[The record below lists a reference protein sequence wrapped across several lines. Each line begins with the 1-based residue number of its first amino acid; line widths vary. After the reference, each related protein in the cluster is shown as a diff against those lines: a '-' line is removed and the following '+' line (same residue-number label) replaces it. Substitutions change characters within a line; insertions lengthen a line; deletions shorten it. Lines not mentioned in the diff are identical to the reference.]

1 MSTADRPTPGP
12 DVPAPASAAAPAAA
26 QPAAPAEPPPTAAEI
41 AAAARVLA
49 AVSKDMSVL
58 SVVDDATRTA
68 LRRHA
73 GELAV
78 PDLKARKRLQK
89 TLLRQTQQARKQ
101 GDEALRRQ
109 SGIRKLR
116 DEPVFR
122 TPFPPLPTRGTDG
135 SGWWPVLPGS
145 VEDEL
150 ARATAAGEAIPAEL
164 GEAAGAAGAAEVT
177 GTAEGGE
184 GPTLHDQRICYVC
197 KRYYQRLHHFYDQLC
212 LACGDENERRRTS
225 TADLRG
231 RVALVTGARVKIGY
245 QAAILL
251 LRAGCTVVACTRFP
265 RDAAA
270 RYAAEPDFEAW
281 RDRLLVHGVDL
292 RHTPSVEHLC
302 HWLDATLPRL
312 DFQVQNACQTVRRPP
327 GFYAHLIEDEHR
339 PAASLPAAVQHLL
352 RSDEALRVEH
362 AGRQSAAGLT
372 RSAQLSQATIEDD
385 LLLTGAGPASLEI
398 FPHGH
403 LDQDLQQVDLRVT
416 NSWRLPLVEVPT
428 HELLEVLLVNATA
441 PFVMTARLKP
451 LMVRSATPPPGTA
464 TSGDAARHV
473 VLVSAMEGQFYRSL
487 KTDKHPHTNMAKAA
501 LNMLVRTSAPDL
513 RKDGIHLNA
522 VDTGWVTDEDPAQIA
537 ARKAEEHAFS
547 PPLDIVDGAARIV
560 APIIEGFTTG
570 QHQSGHFYK
579 DYRPAPW

>member
-1 MSTADRPTPGP
+1 VSYADNAEN
-12 DVPAPASAAAPAAA
+12 DPAPLTAAPAA
-26 QPAAPAEPPPTAAEI
+26 PAPSAADIE
-41 AAAARVLA
+41 AAARVLA
-49 AVSKDMSVL
+49 AVAGDRALLASV
-58 SVVDDATRTA
+58 DAATRNE
-68 LRRHA
+68 LQRFA
-73 GELAV
+73 GEIAR

-89 TLLRQTQQARKQ
+89 KLLHQAQQARKK
-101 GDEALRRQ
+101 GDEALRRS
-109 SGIRKLR
+109 SGIRRLR
-116 DEPVFR
+116 EEPVFL
-122 TPFPPLPTRGTDG
+122 TPFPAMPARGTDA

-145 VEDEL
+145 APRVTATPEPASAEETGPEL
-150 ARATAAGEAIPAEL
+150 HEPRK
-164 GEAAGAAGAAEVT
+164 
-177 GTAEGGE
+177 
-184 GPTLHDQRICYVC
+184 CYVC
-197 KRYYQRLHHFYDQLC
+197 KREYRRLHHFYDQLC
-212 LACGDENERRRTS
+212 PACGDENEARRGATV
-225 TADLRG
+225 DLRG

-270 RYAAEPDFEAW
+270 RYAAEPDFETW

-312 DFQVQNACQTVRRPP
+312 DFQIHNACQTVRRPP
-327 GFYAHLIEDEHR
+327 GFYTHLIEDEHR
-339 PAASLPAAVQHLL
+339 PAATLPPAVQHLL
-352 RSDEALRVEH
+352 RSDEALRIEH
-362 AGRQSAAGLT
+362 DGRQSAAGLT
-372 RSAQLSQATIEDD
+372 RSAMLSQARSEDD
-385 LLLTGAGPASLEI
+385 LLLTGAGPPSLEI
-398 FPHGH
+398 FPHGV

-416 NSWRLPLVEVPT
+416 NSWRLPLHEVPT

-451 LMVRSATPPPGTA
+451 LMVRSAAPPAGTA
-464 TSGDAARHV
+464 TSADGARHV
-473 VLVSAMEGQFYRSL
+473 VLVSAMEGQFYRAL

-513 RKDGIHLNA
+513 RRDGIFLNA
-522 VDTGWVTDEDPAQIA
+522 VDTGWVTDEDPAHIA

-560 APIIEGFTTG
+560 APIIEGFQTG
-570 QHQSGHFYK
+570 KHQAGHFYK

>member
-1 MSTADRPTPGP
+1 MYSADKTETQ
-12 DVPAPASAAAPAAA
+12 PAPPPSAAAWT
-26 QPAAPAEPPPTAAEI
+26 AEPPPSAAEI
-41 AAAARVLA
+41 EAATRVLA
-49 AVSKDMSVL
+49 AVSKDMAL
-58 SVVDDATRTA
+58 LATVDDATRTA

-73 GELAV
+73 GELAL

-89 TLLRQTQQARKQ
+89 TLLRQTQQARKH

-109 SGIRKLR
+109 SGIRRLR

-122 TPFPPLPTRGTDG
+122 TPFPPLPTRGTDA

-145 VEDEL
+145 VE
-150 ARATAAGEAIPAEL
+150 
-164 GEAAGAAGAAEVT
+164 EAAARDASSGQAAA
-177 GTAEGGE
+177 TAEG
-184 GPTLHDQRICYVC
+184 PSLHEQRICYVC
-197 KRYYQRLHHFYDQLC
+197 KRFYRQLHRFYDQLC
-212 LACGDENERRRTS
+212 QECGDENQRRRAATV
-225 TADLRG
+225 DLRG

-281 RDRLLVHGVDL
+281 RERLLIHGIDL

-312 DFQVQNACQTVRRPP
+312 DFQIQNACQTVRRPP
-327 GFYAHLIEDEHR
+327 GFYGHLVEDEHR
-339 PAASLPAAVQHLL
+339 PATELTAAVQHLL
-352 RSDEALRVEH
+352 RSDEALRKEH
-362 AGRQSAAGLT
+362 AGRHSAAGLT
-372 RSAQLSQATIEDD
+372 RSAQLSQATTEDD
-385 LLLTGAGPASLEI
+385 LLLAGAGPESLEI
-398 FPHGH
+398 FPHRV

-416 NSWRLPLVEVPT
+416 NSWRLPLAEVPT

-464 TSGDAARHV
+464 TSADAARHV

-487 KTDKHPHTNMAKAA
+487 KTDRHPHTNLAKAA

-513 RKDGIHLNA
+513 RRDGIFLNA
-522 VDTGWVTDEDPAQIA
+522 VDTGWVTDEDPAHLA

-560 APIIEGFTTG
+560 APIIEGFQTG
-570 QHQSGHFYK
+570 KHQAGHFYK